1 MNYSMTVAQVKT
13 AIQEKLSHIYG
24 VSSENASDYEFYKA
38 SALVVR
44 DLMVRGRDEFVR
56 NAEKSETKQIYYL
69 CMEFLLGRSLK
80 NNLFNLGLEEN
91 FRKALS

>member
-1 MNYSMTVAQVKT
+1 MNYGMTVAQVKT

-24 VSSENASDYEFYKA
+24 VSSKNASDEEFYKA

-44 DLMVRGRDEFVR
+44 DLLMRGRNEFVR
-56 NAEKSETKQIYYL
+56 NAEKSDTKQVYYL

-91 FRKALS
+91 GR

>member
-24 VSSENASDYEFYKA
+24 VSSENASDDEFYKA

-44 DLMVRGRDEFVR
+44 DLMMRGRDEFVR
-56 NAEKSETKQIYYL
+56 NAEKSED
-69 CMEFLLGRSLK
+69 
-80 NNLFNLGLEEN
+80 
-91 FRKALS
+91 RKSVV